1 VLEEVAAD
9 DAPEDVLNGA
19 YNEVIEFVRAL
30 QTGTAPRPSVED
42 VFPSVAL
49 CSQLAEMAGQQTS

>member
-1 VLEEVAAD
+1 M
-9 DAPEDVLNGA
+9 NGA

-30 QTGTAPRPSVED
+30 QTGTVPRPSVED

-49 CSQLAEMAGQQTS
+49 CSQLAEMAGHQTS